1 MESQWVRYLFVLGIV
16 GLAAVLIRSIRG
28 ARAGRVM
35 VGTRDNEKAA
45 SALAVPTTRV
55 KLQTFILSGALA
67 GLAGAL
73 YVLVLAPVG
82 AGQGTFPAASS
93 IEVFSYAV
101 IGGLGSVAGAV
112 SGVGLFRLLDF
123 VLAKQFSGRSEEQ
136 TSELQSLMRYSFTVL
151 ILQKQK

>member
-16 GLAAVLIRSIRG
+16 GLAAVLMRSIRG

-73 YVLVLAPVG
+73 YVVVLAPVG
-82 AGQGTFPAASS
+82 AGQ
-93 IEVFSYAV
+93 
-101 IGGLGSVAGAV
+101 
-112 SGVGLFRLLDF
+112 
-123 VLAKQFSGRSEEQ
+123 RSEEH
-136 TSELQSLMRYSFTVL
+136 TSELQSLMRNSYAVF
-151 ILQKQK
+151 

>member
-1 MESQWVRYLFVLGIV
+1 
-16 GLAAVLIRSIRG
+16 
-28 ARAGRVM
+28 M

-93 IEVFSYAV
+93 IEVFAYAV
-101 IGGLGSVAGAV
+101 IGGIGSVAGAV
-112 SGVGLFRLLDF
+112 SGVGIFRLLDF
-123 VLAKQFSGRSEEQ
+123 LLANQFYGKMWAILHSRLSAAGLPCILYFLSRGFWPLFPSGWGPP
-136 TSELQSLMRYSFTVL
+136 
-151 ILQKQK
+151 

>member
-55 KLQTFILSGALA
+55 KLQNFILSGALA

-82 AGQGTFPAASS
+82 AGRGPFPAAAS

-101 IGGLGSVAGAV
+101 IGGRGQVAGGV
-112 SGVGLFRLLDF
+112 WGVGVFR
-123 VLAKQFSGRSEEQ
+123 VLAYNGKA
-136 TSELQSLMRYSFTVL
+136 T
-151 ILQKQK
+151 

>member
-67 GLAGAL
+67 GLAGAP
-73 YVLVLAPVG
+73 YVLVMAPLV
-82 AGQGTFPAASS
+82 AGPGTFPPASPLGG
-93 IEVFSYAV
+93 FSLAV
-101 IGGLGSVAGAV
+101 IGVLGP
-112 SGVGLFRLLDF
+112 
-123 VLAKQFSGRSEEQ
+123 
-136 TSELQSLMRYSFTVL
+136 
-151 ILQKQK
+151 